1 MRKLSKLVLSAIAAG
16 GVLGAA
22 TLVAQAADKPSL
34 KQLVGEGYEIK
45 AVTFIPMD
53 AIKGMGMDPATT
65 VPQILVTLQKKSAM
79 APASLQP
86 RTGQSWRRCR
96 SRAPSSATCTNRP
109 GPG

>member
-79 APASLQP
+79 AACQFAAENWAIMAAVSIEGTLQ
-86 RTGQSWRRCR
+86 CDVYK
-96 SRAPSSATCTNRP
+96 
-109 GPG
+109 